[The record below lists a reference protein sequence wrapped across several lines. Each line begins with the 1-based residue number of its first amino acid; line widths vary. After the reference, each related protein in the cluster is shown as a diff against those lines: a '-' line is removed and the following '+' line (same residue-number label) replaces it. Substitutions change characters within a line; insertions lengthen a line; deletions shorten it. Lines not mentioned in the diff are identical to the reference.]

1 MRKIQHSSFILYIF
15 LVIFALL
22 FSCIFAPKE
31 GERKTPAST
40 GKWQDPIAP
49 EVVIENLKVAFN
61 DRDIDLFERCLHPD
75 YFYESPS
82 EIDSLDVR
90 WARSEEV
97 RIVGE
102 IFDDCTAFVFNT
114 STYSNIKEYG
124 SNIQYPP
131 PGSEISDEHPDDI
144 WYIFTYDISMDLY
157 LKTYGD
163 LKVQQFME
171 FVLVEDPENHWSII
185 RWIDETIITQ

>member
-1 MRKIQHSSFILYIF
+1 M
-15 LVIFALL
+15 

-49 EVVIENLKVAFN
+49 EVVIDNLKVAFN

-82 EIDSLDVR
+82 EIDSLEVKL
-90 WARSEEV
+90 ARSEEV
-97 RIVGE
+97 QIIGR
-102 IFDDCTAFVFNT
+102 IFDDCTAFVFTT
-114 STYSNIKEYG
+114 SAYSMIKEYG
-124 SNIQYPP
+124 SNFQDEDIPQ
-131 PGSEISDEHPDDI
+131 GSNKSDEHPDDI
-144 WYIFTYDISMDLY
+144 WYIYTYDISMDLY

-163 LKVQQFME
+163 QKVQQFMK
-171 FVLVEDPENHWSII
+171 FVLVEDQENHWSII
-185 RWIDETIITQ
+185 RWIDETSITQ